1 MDYSK
6 NKKAIIVL
14 LGPTA
19 VGKTELSLEL
29 ADKLPGEIISA
40 DSMQV
45 YKNMDIGT
53 AKVKNKIREK
63 IPHFLIDIISPEEE
77 FSVAEYQ
84 ERVDQIIPQIID
96 NNSFPM
102 LVGGTGM
109 YINAVI
115 EGFMLPEI
123 EPDQEL
129 RNQLKNEAEDKGR
142 KYVHNKLAD
151 IDPELANK
159 LHPNDLRRVIRGIEI
174 YKQTGHTKTYYKN
187 RQKERPPRYKSLKF
201 GLYRERDELYNIIN
215 RRVDNMIKKGLVD
228 EVEMLYNNF
237 NLSKTACQALGYK
250 EIIGYIEGKYD
261 KKEAIRQIKK
271 NTRNFAKRQL
281 SYFKRDDDIR
291 WFNLTKM
298 NYRVVEEKIV
308 KIIKG

>member
-63 IPHFLIDIISPEEE
+63 IPHYLIDIISPEEE